1 MPEAGR
7 GPLAPDGGIP
17 DLTNLAA
24 AEADLAAARAA
35 GDEDQSTLLRT
46 LLDCGGTLV
55 LYHPERRHYGV
66 RFGEIEGTP
75 HVAVVVPGVGDETN
89 LREDWIPAA
98 RHLFDAA
105 PSTAVVLWKGYD
117 NPPNLLHAAVE
128 VVECDEG
135 LVAGG
140 RELTEFVSSLS
151 LRPDQTLT
159 VVAHSFGSMVTGAAL
174 ADCGLRCTDVVV
186 AGSPGMTVDDLRELH
201 MTRSHFFSEEAP
213 GDAIAELGVFGAS
226 PTSPAFQGTRMR
238 TNAPGHLEVMAHS
251 SYFVPGSEALENIV
265 DVVVGRYSS
274 VLEHHPSVAEVAGG
288 LVAWV
293 LRIPTRPIGTLARH
307 YRGPG
312 FRVVVNARQ
321 AVDLTATETGNLVRD
336 ALDNAGG
343 ALTWVARRL
352 AGGDRSAGRGASPPN
367 SPRA

>member
-1 MPEAGR
+1 MSEAGV
-7 GPLAPDGGIP
+7 GPVAPGSGMP
-17 DLTNLAA
+17 DLTATAA
-24 AEADLAAARAA
+24 AEADLAAARSA
-35 GDEDQSTLLRT
+35 GDQNQSMLLRA

-89 LREDWIPAA
+89 LREDWLPAA

-105 PSTAVVLWKGYD
+105 PSAAVVLWKGYD
-117 NPPNLLHAAVE
+117 NPPNLLDAAVE
-128 VVECDEG
+128 VVECDDD

-140 RELTEFVSSLS
+140 RELTEFVRSLS
-151 LRPDQTLT
+151 LGADQTLT
-159 VVAHSFGSMVTGAAL
+159 IVAHSFGSIVTGAAL

-201 MTRSHFFSEEAP
+201 MSRSHFFSEEAP
-213 GDAIAELGVFGAS
+213 RDSIAELGVFGAS

-238 TNAPGHLEVMAHS
+238 TNAPGHVEVRAHS

-274 VLEHHPSVAEVAGG
+274 VLEHRPSVAEVAGG
-288 LVAWV
+288 LVAWT
-293 LRIPTRPIGTLARH
+293 LRIPTRPIETVARH

-312 FRVVVNARQ
+312 FRIVVNARQ
-321 AVDLTATETGNLVRD
+321 AVDLAATETGNLVRD
-336 ALDNAGG
+336 ALDNAEQ
-343 ALTWVARRL
+343 ALTWAGHRL
-352 AGGDRSAGRGASPPN
+352 LGGHPSAEREDAPP
-367 SPRA
+367 P

>member
-1 MPEAGR
+1 MSEAGT
-7 GPLAPDGGIP
+7 GPFPPGSAMPDP
-17 DLTNLAA
+17 TALAA

-35 GDEDQSTLLRT
+35 GDVDQSTLLRA

-55 LYHPERRHYGV
+55 LYHPERRHFGV
-66 RFGEIEGTP
+66 RFGEIEDTP

-89 LREDWIPAA
+89 LRLDWLPAA
-98 RHLFDAA
+98 RHLFEAA

-117 NPPNLLHAAVE
+117 NPPSLLDATVG
-128 VVECDEG
+128 VVECDED

-140 RELTEFVSSLS
+140 RELTEFVKSLS

-159 VVAHSFGSMVTGAAL
+159 VVAHSFGSIVTGAAL

-201 MTRSHFFSEEAP
+201 LTRSHFFSEEAP

-238 TNAPGHLEVMAHS
+238 TNAPGHVEVKAHS
-251 SYFVPGSEALENIV
+251 NYFVPGSEALENIV

-288 LVAWV
+288 LVAWA
-293 LRIPTRPIGTLARH
+293 LRIPTRPIETVARH

-312 FRVVVNARQ
+312 FRIVVNARQ
-321 AVDLTATETGNLVRD
+321 AVDLTATETGNLVRE
-336 ALDNAGG
+336 ALDHTERALVWVGHRVLGG
-343 ALTWVARRL
+343 HPSSERRD
-352 AGGDRSAGRGASPPN
+352 APP
-367 SPRA
+367 P